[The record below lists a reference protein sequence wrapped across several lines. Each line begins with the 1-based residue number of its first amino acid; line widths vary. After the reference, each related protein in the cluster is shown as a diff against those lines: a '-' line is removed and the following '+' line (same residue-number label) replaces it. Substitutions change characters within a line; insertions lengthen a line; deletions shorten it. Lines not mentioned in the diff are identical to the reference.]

1 MQSRESLGRCRIPGG
16 IHITVLKRVLLDH
29 HSGTSPMRHSG
40 EGIISVPPSFHWTSQ
55 LRLLVPA
62 ILRFHS
68 ATVLGIQERYING
81 FKYMVLVF
89 CSVDLRVMSISWIQ
103 KLMTTTGYTQPSV
116 WSRDQPTLAYSQL
129 SSYSVPW
136 SIERI
141 DRN

>member
-1 MQSRESLGRCRIPGG
+1 M
-16 IHITVLKRVLLDH
+16 
-29 HSGTSPMRHSG
+29 
-40 EGIISVPPSFHWTSQ
+40 
-55 LRLLVPA
+55 PA

-116 WSRDQPTLAYSQL
+116 RSRDQPTLAYSQL